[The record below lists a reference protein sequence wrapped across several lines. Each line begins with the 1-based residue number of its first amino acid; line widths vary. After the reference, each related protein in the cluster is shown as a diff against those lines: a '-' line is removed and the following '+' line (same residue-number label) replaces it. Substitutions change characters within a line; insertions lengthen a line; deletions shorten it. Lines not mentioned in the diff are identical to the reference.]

1 MSSTNDIETQPT
13 DTSLLTADDG
23 NVSLEVIGARVH
35 NLKNIDV
42 SIPRNTLTVITGLS
56 GSGKSSLAFDTIF
69 AEGQRRYIETFSA
82 YARNLLGGL
91 ERPDVDK
98 INGLSPVIA
107 IEQKT
112 INRNPRSTIG
122 TTTEI
127 YDFLRLLYAR
137 VAEARSYLSGEP
149 MVKYTREK
157 IVDLILEKFEGRK
170 IYILA
175 PLVKNRKGHYKELF
189 EQLRKKGYLH
199 ARVDGEIRELSFG
212 MKLDRYKNHS
222 VELVVDRLKVSSKDD
237 RRLRDTVEVA
247 MKQGDKQMMIY
258 DVDTETVTHYSQMLM
273 DPVTGLSYREPA
285 PHNFSFNSPQGA
297 CPKCMGLGYV
307 NTVDIEKVIPN
318 PKLSIREGA
327 IEALG
332 KYRNSMIF
340 WQIGAICEKYDC
352 SLDTPV
358 ADLPEEAM
366 NEILNGTTERLII
379 KNETMSTQNYFMS
392 YEGVIKYIEMQQD
405 DDAGATAQKWSNR
418 FFSRGVCPE
427 CNGDRLNREALSF
440 FIGEHNIASLTRMDI
455 GDLYEWTAH
464 ALEPL
469 SITSQKVGFEIM
481 KEIRNRLKFLVD
493 VGLDYLQLNRASA
506 TLSGGESQRI
516 RLATQM
522 GSELV
527 NVLYIL
533 DEPSIGLHQRD
544 NRRLIDSLKRLR
556 DAGNSVIVVE
566 HDKDIMLDADYIV
579 DIGPKAGHRGG
590 EVVFEGIPA
599 EMLKTDTLTAR
610 YLNGKQTVPLPTE
623 RRAGNG
629 FRLEVKGC
637 SGHNL
642 KNVDLSIPL
651 GTLTCISGVSGS
663 GKSSLINGT
672 LQPLLSQKFY
682 RSLQAPLPYSSFEGL
697 EHIDKVVTVD
707 QSPLGRSP
715 RSNPATYTGVFS
727 DIRSLFVNLPEAKIR
742 GYKPGRFSFNVSG
755 GRCEACSGNGYR
767 TIEMNFLPDVLV
779 PCEVC
784 HGKRYNRETL
794 EVRFKGKSIADVL
807 DMTISQAVEFF
818 SAVPA
823 ILKKIKVLEEIGLGY
838 IKLGQPSSTL
848 SGGENQRVKLAAE
861 LSKKD
866 TGKTLFI
873 LDEPTTGL
881 HFEDIKTL
889 MALLNRLV
897 QRGNTVLVIEH
908 NLDVLKSADYI
919 IDMGPGGGKNG
930 GNIIATGTPEQIA
943 AGDSPTALFLRE
955 ELAGHNVRQP
965 GESDAP
971 SAPQKRT
978 RRKKS

>member
-1 MSSTNDIETQPT
+1 MSTDVHKDIQ
-13 DTSLLTADDG
+13 DTAAGNLPENLADDG
-23 NVSLEVIGARVH
+23 TQTLQVIGARIH
-35 NLKNIDV
+35 NLQNIDV
-42 SIPRNTLTVITGLS
+42 SIPRNKLTVITGLS

-98 INGLSPVIA
+98 ISGLSPVIA

-137 VAEARSYLSGEP
+137 IGQARSYISGEP

-157 IVDLILEKFEGRK
+157 IVDLVIDKFDGRK

-175 PLVKNRKGHYKELF
+175 PLVRNRKGHYKELF
-189 EQLRKKGYLH
+189 ENLRKKGYLN
-199 ARVDGEIRELSFG
+199 ARIDGEIRELVFG
-212 MKLDRYKNHS
+212 LKLDRYKNHS
-222 VELVVDRLKVSSKDD
+222 VELVVDRLKVNKAD
-237 RRLRDTVEVA
+237 RDRLRDTVELA
-247 MKQGDKQMMIY
+247 LKQGDKQMMVY
-258 DVDTETVTHYSQMLM
+258 DVEADTISHYSQMLM
-273 DPVTGLSYREPA
+273 DPVSGISYREPA

-297 CPKCMGLGYV
+297 CPTCNGLGYV
-307 NTVDIEKVIPN
+307 NTVDIDKVIPD
-318 PKLSIREGA
+318 PALSIRQGG
-327 IEALG
+327 IEPLG
-332 KYRNSMIF
+332 KYKNSMIF
-340 WQIGAICEKYDC
+340 WQIEAICRKHDC
-352 SLDTPV
+352 SLDTPL
-358 ADLPEEAM
+358 AEMPEECLHA
-366 NEILNGTTERLII
+366 ILNGTTERLPIV
-379 KNETMSTQNYFMS
+379 NETMSLNNYFMS
-392 YEGVIKYIEMQQD
+392 YEGVVKYIEMQQD
-405 DDAGATAQKWSNR
+405 EDAGASAQKWSNR
-418 FFSRGVCPE
+418 FFSRSVCPD
-427 CNGDRLNREALSF
+427 CHGDRLNRESLHF
-440 FIGEHNIASLTRMDI
+440 YVDDKNIADLTRMDI
-455 GDLYEWTAH
+455 GELYTWTET
-464 ALEPL
+464 ALD
-469 SITSQKVGFEIM
+469 KVDKTRQAVGREIM
-481 KEIRNRLKFLVD
+481 KDVRSRLKFLVD
-493 VGLDYLQLNRASA
+493 VGLDYLQLARASA
-506 TLSGGESQRI
+506 SLSGGESQRI

-544 NRRLIDSLKRLR
+544 NRRLIESLKKLR
-556 DAGNSVIVVE
+556 DASNSVIVVE
-566 HDKDIMLDADYIV
+566 HDKDIMLEADYIV

-590 EVVFEGIPA
+590 KVVFQGTPQ
-599 EMLKTDTLTAR
+599 EMLKTQTLTAR
-610 YLNGKQTVPLPTE
+610 YLNGALSVPVPAV
-623 RRAGNG
+623 RRPGNG
-629 FRLEVKGC
+629 KWLSLRGC
-637 SGHNL
+637 TGHNL
-642 KNVDLSIPL
+642 KNVDFSLPL
-651 GTLTCISGVSGS
+651 GTLTCVAGVSGS
-663 GKSSLINGT
+663 GKSSLVNGT
-672 LQPLLSQKFY
+672 LQPILSQKFY
-682 RSLQAPLPYSSFEGL
+682 RSTQAPLPYAAVEGL
-697 EHIDKVVTVD
+697 DNIDKVVTVD

-767 TIEMNFLPDVLV
+767 TIEMNFLPDVMV

-818 SAVPA
+818 ANVPA
-823 ILKKIKVLEEIGLGY
+823 ILKKIKVLDEIGLGY

-861 LSKKD
+861 LAKKD
-866 TGKTLFI
+866 TGRTLFI

-897 QRGNTVLVIEH
+897 DRGNTVLVIEH
-908 NLDVLKSADYI
+908 NMDVLKGADYI
-919 IDMGPGGGKNG
+919 IDMGPGGGRNG
-930 GNIIATGTPEQIA
+930 GRIIATGTPEQVA
-943 AGDSPTALFLRE
+943 AGDSPSAGFIAA
-955 ELAGHNVRQP
+955 ELQT
-965 GESDAP
+965 EST
-971 SAPQKRT
+971 SYNG
-978 RRKKS
+978 